1 MIGFG
6 MLLGLGIIGILL
18 ALLIMLIPVLAVIF
32 WLFMIVDCL
41 QRKFKESADKIAWIL
56 VLIFIPVLGAI
67 STIS

>member
-6 MLLGLGIIGILL
+6 MLLELGITGILL
-18 ALLIMLIPVLAVIF
+18 VFLIMLIPVLAVIF

-41 QRKFKESADKIAWIL
+41 RRKFKESTDKIAWIL